1 MNKEKMLQIAE
12 RNLKK
17 AEMALANNLN
27 RKGITE
33 LEIENLSNSV
43 EYAKIVYGLI
53 IDNIKG

>member
-1 MNKEKMLQIAE
+1 MNKEKMIQISE

-33 LEIENLSNSV
+33 LEIKNLSNSV
-43 EYAKIVYGLI
+43 EYAKTVHGLI
-53 IDNIKG
+53 VEYVK